1 MCFQMIL
8 TAGTRLILLFKHLAK
23 FVTYLVSTHVI
34 NPTEKVT
41 NIHQMCSG
49 IEIN

>member
-1 MCFQMIL
+1 MIL
-8 TAGTRLILLFKHLAK
+8 TAGTCLILLFKHLAK

-34 NPTEKVT
+34 NPTEKVAY
-41 NIHQMCSG
+41 IQQMYAG

>member
-1 MCFQMIL
+1 MIL
-8 TAGTRLILLFKHLAK
+8 TAGTCLILLFKHLAK

-41 NIHQMCSG
+41 NIQQMYTGS
-49 IEIN
+49 EIK

>member
-1 MCFQMIL
+1 MVL
-8 TAGTRLILLFKHLAK
+8 TAGTHLILLFKHLAK

-34 NPTEKVT
+34 NPTQKVT
-41 NIHQMCSG
+41 NIQQMYTS